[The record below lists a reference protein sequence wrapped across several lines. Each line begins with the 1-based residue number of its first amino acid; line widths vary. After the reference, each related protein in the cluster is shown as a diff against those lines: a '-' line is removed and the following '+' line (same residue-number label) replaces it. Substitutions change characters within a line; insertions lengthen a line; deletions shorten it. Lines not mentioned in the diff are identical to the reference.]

1 MSINISSKNKG
12 VAGALSNFAPHPF
25 ILDGVTC
32 NSMEGFLQS
41 LKYENPDMQKQ
52 VASLVGRKA
61 KFKGQKKKWYTKQ
74 ILYWQG
80 QEYPRDSQAYTKLIE
95 RAFDAYSQNTKV
107 QKLLL
112 STNDAVFEHT
122 MGQKKKNRTVLTRTE
137 FVSNLTR
144 IRANLRKQKDAEKEI
159 TNYHG

>member
-1 MSINISSKNKG
+1 MTINISSTNKE
-12 VAGALSNFAPHPF
+12 VAGALSNFTPHPF

-41 LKYENPDMQKQ
+41 LKFANPDMQVY

-61 KFKGQKKKWYTKQ
+61 KFKGKKKKWYVTQ
-74 ILYWQG
+74 TLYWQG
-80 QEYPRDSQAYTKLIE
+80 KEYPRDSEAYTKLIE
-95 RAFDAYSQNTKV
+95 RAFDAYSKNTKV

-112 STNDAVFEHT
+112 STNNAVFEHT
-122 MGQKKKNRTVLTRTE
+122 LGKKKKNLTVLTRTE

-144 IRANLRKQKDAEKEI
+144 IRANLRKQKDAEKEMN
-159 TNYHG
+159 NYHG

>member
-1 MSINISSKNKG
+1 MAINISSNNKG
-12 VAGALSNFAPHPF
+12 VAGSLSNFTPHPF

-41 LKYENPDMQKQ
+41 LKYENPDMQKH

-61 KFKGQKKKWYTKQ
+61 KFKGQKKKWYVKQ

-80 QEYPRDSQAYTKLIE
+80 TAYKRDSPEYTKLIE
-95 RAFDAYSQNTKV
+95 RAFDAYAQNTKV
-107 QKLLL
+107 QKILL

-122 MGQKKKNRTVLTRTE
+122 MGKKKKNFTVLTRNE

-144 IRANLRKQKDAEKEI
+144 IRKNIRQQKDAER
-159 TNYHG
+159 NFSHD